1 MKIEMALSRITRERN
16 WRGKGKGGKNML
28 RVQYIPV

>member
-16 WRGKGKGGKNML
+16 WRGKKGKGGKNML
-28 RVQYIPV
+28 RV